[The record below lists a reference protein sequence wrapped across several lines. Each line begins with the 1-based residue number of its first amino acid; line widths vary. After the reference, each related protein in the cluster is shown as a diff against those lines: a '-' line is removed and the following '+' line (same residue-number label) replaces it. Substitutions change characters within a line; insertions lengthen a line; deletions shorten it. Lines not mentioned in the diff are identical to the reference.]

1 MGTLDGVRRQLGYEG
16 KMELASAAVDTNTV
30 PG

>member
-1 MGTLDGVRRQLGYEG
+1 MGTLDGVRRRRLVYEAG
-16 KMELASAAVDTNTV
+16 MELGMGSRQKAV